1 LPHESCFERD
11 MEREIFLV
19 GGVGCVECVCAI
31 SLPLIYFFS
40 RFVHDIGTCLNPYR
54 FIDIFVLVS
63 SMGVFQNLTCG
74 INANSC

>member
-1 LPHESCFERD
+1 MCDFVAAN
-11 MEREIFLV
+11 IF
-19 GGVGCVECVCAI
+19 
-31 SLPLIYFFS
+31 FFS